1 MKLTSII
8 YLIIAFVLAA
18 CEPLPAVTSTPTM
31 TVTSTPTPT
40 ATSTPTLLAVNTVQ
54 PDTAVPPLVEE
65 YYYKGLTSY
74 EAGAFESAVDNFNQ
88 AIKLD
93 PAYAPAYLYR
103 GMVYQQL
110 GLLENARAD
119 YLKVLTLPTDS
130 ETQAKAKT
138 QLEQLGIEGT
148 INPSPPTSTPRI
160 SLPLPTPPK
169 PVGARLDQAFTLSLN
184 QEARFEEDDL
194 VVRFTSILEDSR
206 CPKQVLCAWSGQ
218 GVVQIQVQ
226 LNGSLPTS
234 FELNTIPSLKQDT
247 VVYMKYTI
255 RLLDLAP
262 YPEDPQTPIPP
273 GAYTITLVVTR
284 R

>member
-1 MKLTSII
+1 LT
-8 YLIIAFVLAA
+8 VK
-18 CEPLPAVTSTPTM
+18 TT
-31 TVTSTPTPT
+31 
-40 ATSTPTLLAVNTVQ
+40 Q
-54 PDTAVPPLVEE
+54 PEITVPPLVEE

-74 EAGAFESAVDNFNQ
+74 AAGVFESAVDNFNQ

-93 PAYAPAYLYR
+93 PTYAPAYLYR
-103 GMVYQQL
+103 GMVYQQQ
-110 GLLENARAD
+110 GLFENARAD
-119 YLKVLTLPTDS
+119 YLKVLTLPADS
-130 ETQAKAKT
+130 ETQAQAKT
-138 QLEQLGIEGT
+138 QLEQLGKEGT
-148 INPSPPTSTPRI
+148 ITPSPPTSTPTM
-160 SLPLPTPPK
+160 SVPLPTPPK

-194 VVRFTSILEDSR
+194 LLRFTSVLEDSR

-218 GVVQIQVQ
+218 GIVQIQVQ
-226 LNGSLPTS
+226 QNGSLPTS

-247 VVYMKYTI
+247 VDYMKYTI
-255 RLLDLAP
+255 HLLDLAP